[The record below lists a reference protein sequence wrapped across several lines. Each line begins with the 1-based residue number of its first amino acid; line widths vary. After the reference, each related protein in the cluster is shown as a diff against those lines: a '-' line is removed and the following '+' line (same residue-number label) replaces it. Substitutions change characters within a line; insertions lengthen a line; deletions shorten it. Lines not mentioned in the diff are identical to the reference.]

1 MTDYEERLLKAIER
15 IAAAVD
21 RAFPQQVEAI
31 ETPPVFARDPIL
43 NMAGRSA
50 PLDVGASLGGQPT
63 NSDVAKNL

>member
-21 RAFPQQVEAI
+21 RAFPQQVEKI
-31 ETPPVFARDPIL
+31 EPPPVFPMNRDPQSA
-43 NMAGRSA
+43 MGQSA
-50 PLDVGASLGGQPT
+50 PLDVGVAGAQPT